1 MLVPL
6 VVVGCTGGAQVAL
19 RQPVAERCQAMS
31 LYACDDL
38 TRGAVLYADGSED
51 AGRAVLVRGL
61 ARNRDR
67 GPELEQFATSL
78 ETLRNQPVAEE
89 YADSL
94 APAIELIRDSGLSAT
109 RGARLLRAMDGQP
122 VAGPRWLPVASR
134 EPDLAKPAMA
144 ERLSGFLAP
153 VGATRGR
160 PCDANGPP
168 GATCV
173 VQGLPADA
181 VVTDLVLSPACP
193 YDVFV
198 FSGSLAEP
206 RWLLWGAAGKG
217 LSEHGTHL
225 PIKKRG
231 FIVAGAAVTDKWAE
245 GEGPDL
251 RCGVTWVAVPAQ
263 RSLPEPP
270 FDPLQARFP

>member
-1 MLVPL
+1 MLVAL

-19 RQPVAERCQAMS
+19 RQPVAERCEAMG
-31 LYACDDL
+31 LEACADL
-38 TRGAVLYADGSED
+38 TRGAVLYADGSEE
-51 AGRAVLVRGL
+51 AGRAVLERGL

-78 ETLRNQPVAEE
+78 ETLRNLPAAQE
-89 YADSL
+89 YLDSL
-94 APAIELIRDSGLSAT
+94 EPAIEAIRDSGYGAT
-109 RGARLLRAMDGQP
+109 RGARLLRAMDGQAAP
-122 VAGPRWLPVASR
+122 APRWFSMASQEQPVSR
-134 EPDLAKPAMA
+134 ATAA

-153 VGATRGR
+153 VGTARGR

-173 VQGLPADA
+173 VQGLQVDA

-198 FSGSLAEP
+198 FSGSLADP
-206 RWLLWGAAGKG
+206 RWLLWGGAGKG
-217 LSEHGTHL
+217 LSEHGAHL

-231 FIVAGAAVTDKWAE
+231 FIVAGAVPPDAWAE

-263 RSLPEPP
+263 RSLPEPA
-270 FDPLQARFP
+270 FDPLQASFP